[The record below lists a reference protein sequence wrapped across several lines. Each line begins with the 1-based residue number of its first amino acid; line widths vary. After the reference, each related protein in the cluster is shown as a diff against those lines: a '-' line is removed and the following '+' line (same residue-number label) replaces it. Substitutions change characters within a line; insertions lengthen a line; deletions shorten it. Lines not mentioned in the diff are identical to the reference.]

1 MSARRARLCGWG
13 ARKVEFHTAC
23 QHQAFFFFF
32 FSTDFFWLVQR
43 TPPRRREHSFSTRKL
58 ESWENLL
65 KWRDTDGVMCNRLTI
80 HPDGL
85 TILLFRTCRDFRD
98 QLVCPSKFACRHI
111 TLHCSLSEGEVVNR
125 GKLRCQRHAPS
136 WLFIVVCHFCGIR
149 CESYGAHSSSIQFGK
164 ETGTTSPVEKSN
176 MLLS

>member
-1 MSARRARLCGWG
+1 MLARRARLCGWG

-32 FSTDFFWLVQR
+32 SQIFFDSCNEL
-43 TPPRRREHSFSTRKL
+43 RREEENTRFL
-58 ESWENLL
+58 PENLRVGENLL
-65 KWRDTDGVMCNRLTI
+65 EWRDTDGVMCNRLTI

-85 TILLFRTCRDFRD
+85 TILLFRTCRDFRG